1 MCGRFSI
8 HSTADELTGRFN
20 MPVTDKYKLHY
31 NATPGQQLPLIL
43 NERDNEIILGKWGL
57 LPVWKQ
63 DVKDTGLINTRA
75 DSLVS
80 KPMFKRYFQ
89 SKHCLILANGF
100 FEWLDT
106 GRGKQPYYITFKN
119 KEPFA
124 FAGIWDLYKDTEGVT
139 RPMFSIITTE
149 PNKLVSKIHN
159 RMPVILQKEQE
170 KYWLD
175 ISRFTDS
182 LKKLL
187 IPYPDSEMEVYEVS
201 KLVNSP
207 INDTNDVIESNR
219 IKI

>member
-8 HSTADELTGRFN
+8 YSTAQELTSRFDL
-20 MPVTDKYKLHY
+20 PITEEYKFHY

-43 NERDNEIILGKWGL
+43 NERDDAIVLGKWGL

-63 DVKDTGLINTRA
+63 DVKDTGIINTRA
-75 DSLVS
+75 DSLDT

-89 SKHCLILANGF
+89 NKHCLVIANGF

-106 GRGKQPYYITFKN
+106 GNGKIPYYITLKN

-124 FAGIWDLYKDTEGVT
+124 FAGIWDLYKDTDDIT

-149 PNKLVSKIHN
+149 PNKSISKIHN
-159 RMPVILQKEQE
+159 RMPVILPREQE

-175 ISRFTDS
+175 VSRFTAS

-187 IPYPDSEMEVYEVS
+187 IPYPNKELEIYEVS

-207 INDTNDVIESNR
+207 LNDTKDI
-219 IKI
+219 IKLLV

>member
-8 HSTADELTGRFN
+8 YSTAKELTSRFDL
-20 MPVTDKYKLHY
+20 PITDEYKPHY
-31 NATPGQQLPLIL
+31 NAAPGQQLPLIL
-43 NERDNEIILGKWGL
+43 NEKDDAIILGKWGL
-57 LPVWKQ
+57 LPIWKK
-63 DVKDTGLINTRA
+63 DVKETGLINTRA

-89 SKHCLILANGF
+89 SKHCLIIANGF

-106 GRGKQPYYITFKN
+106 GRGKIPYFITLKN

-159 RMPVILQKEQE
+159 RMPVILKKEQE
-170 KYWLD
+170 KNWLD
-175 ISRFTDS
+175 VSQFTDVT
-182 LKKLL
+182 KKLF
-187 IPYPDSEMEVYEVS
+187 IPYPDNEMVVYEVS

-207 INDTNDVIESNR
+207 INDIRDVIKS
-219 IKI
+219 I